1 MTMISS
7 TIGNPD
13 RLAALRR
20 LVLLDTPPSLA
31 FDRLTQ
37 LAAQLLD
44 APVAL
49 ISLIDA
55 DRQFF
60 LSSSGLP
67 EPIGSIRETPLDYSI
82 CQYAVAA
89 GEPYVVED
97 ARLDP
102 LLADNAAVT
111 GLGVVAYA
119 GIPLL
124 TSAGHAIGTLCV
136 IDVVPRHWAA
146 DQLAMLAKLADIVMD
161 EIRLHVHDRIAS
173 LRRDWRGVDQRWG
186 H

>member
-1 MTMISS
+1 MTMVSGA
-7 TIGNPD
+7 IGNPD

-20 LVLLDTPPSLA
+20 LVLLDTEPSLA
-31 FDRLTQ
+31 FDRLTE

-49 ISLIDA
+49 ITLIEA

-67 EPIGSIRETPLDYSI
+67 EPIGSARQTSLKFSI

-89 GEPYVVED
+89 GRPYIVDD
-97 ARLDP
+97 ARVEP
-102 LLADNAAVT
+102 LLADNEAVT
-111 GLGVVAYA
+111 ELGVVAYA
-119 GIPLL
+119 GIPLV

-136 IDVVPRHWAA
+136 LDIVPRHWTD
-146 DQLAMLAKLADIVMD
+146 DQLGMLAKMADIVMD
-161 EIRLHVHDRIAS
+161 EIRLHVHDRIAAI
-173 LRRDWRGVDQRWG
+173 RRDWRGVDPRWSR
-186 H
+186 

>member
-1 MTMISS
+1 MTMVSGA
-7 TIGNPD
+7 IGNPD

-20 LVLLDTPPSLA
+20 LVLLDTAPSLA
-31 FDRLTQ
+31 FDRLTE

-49 ISLIDA
+49 ITLVDA

-67 EPIGSIRETPLDYSI
+67 EPIGVARETSLDYSI

-89 GEPYVVED
+89 GRPYIVDD
-97 ARLDP
+97 ARVEP
-102 LLADNAAVT
+102 LLADNEAVT
-111 GLGVVAYA
+111 ELGVVAYA
-119 GIPLL
+119 GIPLI

-136 IDVVPRHWAA
+136 IDTVPRHWTD
-146 DQLAMLAKLADIVMD
+146 DQLGMLAKMADIVMD
-161 EIRLHVHDRIAS
+161 EIRLHVHDRIAA
-173 LRRDWRGVDQRWG
+173 LRRDWGGVDPRWSR
-186 H
+186 